1 MSHPEGGQLYM
12 LRGLICTS
20 RSLEHGQQASLLV
33 TWAEVALLW
42 GAFVPILLPSVLL
55 ATGTNMLMCKVG
67 HGHFGVEHVVWD
79 KAATGMSRRYLHG
92 SLCALV
98 CFQNWFAW
106 SSGMHGRWLLLLTA
120 LLYALELGGFLSFGS
135 VQTRSVVAIADDRR
149 PHSNSDIVEMIR
161 RKKRAQPSAPGVV
174 QRRQALLLIATIL
187 LGLIFKLRLS
197 QVARDTLM

>member
-1 MSHPEGGQLYM
+1 MSSPEGGQLYM

-120 LLYALELGGFLSFGS
+120 LLYALELGGFLSFCPE
-135 VQTRSVVAIADDRR
+135 QRRSRVAILDANPPD
-149 PHSNSDIVEMIR
+149 PPE
-161 RKKRAQPSAPGVV
+161 
-174 QRRQALLLIATIL
+174 T
-187 LGLIFKLRLS
+187 
-197 QVARDTLM
+197 